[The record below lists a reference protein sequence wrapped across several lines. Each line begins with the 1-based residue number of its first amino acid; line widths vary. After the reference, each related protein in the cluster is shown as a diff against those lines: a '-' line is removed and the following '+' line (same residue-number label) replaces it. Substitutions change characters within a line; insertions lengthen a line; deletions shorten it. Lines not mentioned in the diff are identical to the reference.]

1 MCHYQ
6 MRRSSVQDERRSS
19 RPSIVASHVTRV
31 LSGRPITINEIMV
44 EFGLNHEDWIF
55 SICSVICQWCL
66 PDLFPAF
73 SHHSKKNIKSK
84 HQHWCCTF
92 AMLMKT
98 FFFHWLII
106 KSESS
111 VHFSASK
118 TKSKTNNRTILFHH
132 QQSRQR
138 QYPLWGRPRWLV
150 FGAICGYYQTSG
162 TTHAWRNHFVV
173 FLTTWTL
180 LLNWKCCPRSW
191 HRSSTV
197 GASGRWKRGERS
209 ALSWEVSTYSWNTVQ

>member
-1 MCHYQ
+1 MFVIYKDVCLLYKNVKHWMCHYQ
-6 MRRSSVQDERRSS
+6 MRHSSVQDERRSS

-98 FFFHWLII
+98 FFFIDWLLRVKVQCISQPLRLNPKQTI
-106 KSESS
+106 EP
-111 VHFSASK
+111 FFF
-118 TKSKTNNRTILFHH
+118 TTNKVGKDSTL
-132 QQSRQR
+132 
-138 QYPLWGRPRWLV
+138 
-150 FGAICGYYQTSG
+150 CGEG
-162 TTHAWRNHFVV
+162 HAD
-173 FLTTWTL
+173 
-180 LLNWKCCPRSW
+180 
-191 HRSSTV
+191 
-197 GASGRWKRGERS
+197 
-209 ALSWEVSTYSWNTVQ
+209 

>member
-1 MCHYQ
+1 MKTGYLASAV
-6 MRRSSVQDERRSS
+6 SSV
-19 RPSIVASHVTRV
+19 
-31 LSGRPITINEIMV
+31 SGV
-44 EFGLNHEDWIF
+44 CQ
-55 SICSVICQWCL
+55 ICSL
-66 PDLFPAF
+66 H
-73 SHHSKKNIKSK
+73 SHIIPKRTSSQSINTDVAHL
-84 HQHWCCTF
+84 QCWWRP
-92 AMLMKT
+92 
-98 FFFHWLII
+98 FFFHRLII